1 MKRSLNKGFTLVEL
15 LVVMAI
21 ISLLAAIVVPNV
33 INYIRQ
39 GRATK
44 ARADISGLESALVK
58 ILSDSGR
65 GNLGQLFNPDV
76 VGGAIGVQP
85 GDTLTS
91 DSFKAAQN
99 IYTQAIYVILRQG
112 RSALGESVNGIPLNQ
127 LLNAGVIYKL
137 SSSYVEL
144 GFDPWGKLY
153 NIYPGPWPTGNGLIP
168 FRKFLAETAASD
180 KDRLPGSGSRGDVLT
195 LVDLPDA
202 DTGQTIT
209 VGYPAPRDKVAFIW
223 SNGEN
228 LASGAAIY
236 NPNGY
241 VSTGDPEADLANF
254 YDVVNNADDLL
265 LAVGGDDVNNWDNGN
280 SWTRFY

>member
-39 GRATK
+39 GRATR

-65 GNLGQLFNPDV
+65 GNLGQLFNPNA
-76 VGGAIGVQP
+76 VGAAIGVSGGQ
-85 GDTLTS
+85 TLTA
-91 DSFKAAQN
+91 DSFKAAQE
-99 IYTQAIYVILRQG
+99 IYTQAMYVILRQG
-112 RSALGESVNGIPLNQ
+112 RSALGESVNGIPLIN

-153 NIYPGPWPTGNGLIP
+153 NIYPGPWPTGNGAIP
-168 FRKFLAETAASD
+168 FRKFLAEAAATEND
-180 KDRLPGSGSRGDVLT
+180 KLPGSGSRPDVLT
-195 LVDLPDA
+195 LELPDP
-202 DTGQTIT
+202 DTGLPIS

-228 LASGAAIY
+228 LASGTAIY

-241 VSTGDPEADLANF
+241 APTGDGLVDVANF
-254 YDVVNNADDLL
+254 YDTVNNAEDAL
-265 LAVGGDDVNNWDNGN
+265 LAVGGDDVNNWDNGS
-280 SWTRFY
+280 SWSRYY